1 MSEIVNIPLG
11 GVSNEPNDYAHREG
25 DLSLSLNA
33 VKHHGSIRPVM
44 PGSPVEDIGTL
55 GTLPAN
61 TDVVAI
67 HEVGDMKHYILLEE
81 IEKPAGSR
89 PVPGSE
95 YITVHYA
102 CRPQQVMVWW
112 TTNDPSLEGDTL
124 SVGIGVGEESQL
136 EDIPWGET
144 VIVEA
149 KYLAVAE
156 TTDALGDTIYTYYDY
171 YDQSKHFTDDAFFV
185 MGTTKKG
192 VDISGYTRK
201 AESSVP
207 PKTEL
212 IINCLC
218 MKDKVRMSLQY
229 RWKKISS
236 MVLTLDGID
245 GNVPVILGP
254 AYTQEIDTSK
264 LSVGEDEQ
272 GSPIPYNVETGD
284 VLTEDCFSFVG
295 LYNEGNEYTDFQ
307 TNGIINTDYY
317 SLTYNIIIPED
328 QDETIPPSGEIPGED
343 PDSKEDATYRMY
355 YRDATQKAS
364 DPVLITNVSG
374 DAISV
379 TPMGNVLTVA
389 AKGKPLYYIIWKDG
403 EYHVLGSEVD
413 APRVY
418 PYLLSNV
425 MDITDILDVYGLD
438 YAPKD
443 GSTNVWEEEVITGA
457 QWSILTKGEA
467 SFFSF
472 MADQQKY
479 VGDKA
484 FAIVNSAHKT
494 FSRKGYFWAP
504 FYVRFALRMYDGS
517 HIMHTPPQLMIA
529 GSGGKPILY
538 VDIKTDNETA
548 VSATL
553 NPTFVLSQLCL
564 DMPKFTSGWGDLIT
578 SLDVFVSPPLINFT
592 DSATSIPGAG
602 IILPPPA
609 DESEDSTTNRFYEE
623 GAIKLDDIYMKSRK
637 QMGNVGE
644 DFLELGNLSR
654 FISVTSVSK
663 KANVPVPFY
672 NNALKGRY
680 TYGTFYLFSKS
691 RYPNLRITSLTGQ
704 EIPLKD
710 ATPETKIGYI
720 NRADTDTGENI
731 YITLADTG
739 LTNLDKYWYIETDA
753 TKYYENYILYH
764 TDDSLTDFTITGEVR
779 AIRVWSRSGDQVT
792 QVLRDGGS
800 YALQLDR
807 TDGQN
812 YKDIIQDNN
821 VFHLVHSIPMKE
833 LQYGW
838 EGLLPIG
845 ENILDNLDS
854 RQTLPDQGQMR
865 SRVTT
870 DIAPFAY
877 NNRLSMAASTWD
889 LPATSAIADFCVQN
903 EPEDGKGYY
912 IEKAWIKALVNGQV
926 AYKRLEIGTDSGRY
940 TYAENIRY
948 FYYPCYEATHL
959 ILQVLHEQ
967 ATDSKP
973 HKVMEFSMNKH
984 KLQDGAYLFNNFD
997 SISPTKTYSYAKRE
1011 EMLENDELLK
1021 NAKAG
1026 SPTVTYGN
1034 MVRVS
1039 NVANPFYFNEVNQVT
1054 LPTGTISGLSTTAKA
1069 LSQGQFGAFPLY
1081 CFSDNGIWALEVS
1094 DTGTYSAKQPLSRA
1108 VCTNPDSITQT
1119 EGSVLFVTKRGLMA
1133 LDGSNV
1139 TCVSEVLSGHNYTS
1153 ALSKLDKVKAL
1164 AGLQDVPNP
1173 DTHIEEWLQDAKLL
1187 YDDKRQ
1193 MIYAFNGENVLGYVY
1208 SISDQA
1214 WGMMVHDLAHP
1225 LPCYTDALAVTRE
1238 DSDGKRRLVNM
1249 SDHTGCGAAPKS
1261 VLVTRPLTFGSADA
1275 YKSIEALTLRGM
1287 LDKDDA
1293 KLVVWASN
1301 DLKHWAVVASSQT
1314 SWYRGKSGTPYK
1326 YYRIGI
1332 VLEWEEEDSLNAI
1345 GADITTRLTNRIR

>member
-1 MSEIVNIPLG
+1 MSEITNIPLG
-11 GVSNEPNDYAHREG
+11 GVSNEPNDYGSEDGA
-25 DLSLSLNA
+25 LSLSLNA

-44 PGSPVEDIGTL
+44 PGSPVKDIGE
-55 GTLPAN
+55 LPAN

-95 YITVHYA
+95 YVTVHYA
-102 CRPQQVMVWW
+102 CRPQQVLVWW

-149 KYLAVAE
+149 KYLAVAM
-156 TTDALGDTIYTYYDY
+156 TTDASGDTIYTYYNY
-171 YDQSKHFTDDAFFV
+171 YDQSKHFTDDAFSV

-192 VDISGYTRK
+192 VDISGYERN

-229 RWKKISS
+229 KWKKIDG
-236 MVLTLDGID
+236 MVLTLDRID
-245 GNVPVILGP
+245 GRNVPVILGP
-254 AYTQEIDTSK
+254 AYTPEIDTSK

-272 GSPIPYNVETGD
+272 GYPIPYNIETGD

-317 SLTYNIIIPED
+317 SLTYNFIIPED

-355 YRDATQKAS
+355 YRDATQEAS

-374 DAISV
+374 DSISV

-389 AKGKPLYYIIWKDG
+389 AKGKPLNYIIWKDR

-418 PYLLSNV
+418 PYLLTRPMGISEFYSQFGYDFKAKAADTKLTEDNNLTV
-425 MDITDILDVYGLD
+425 QDWETLSKGKTEYLTFNATQRKFVYD
-438 YAPKD
+438 R
-443 GSTNVWEEEVITGA
+443 T
-457 QWSILTKGEA
+457 
-467 SFFSF
+467 
-472 MADQQKY
+472 
-479 VGDKA
+479 
-484 FAIVNSAHKT
+484 FAIVNSAYRT
-494 FSRKGYFWAP
+494 LSSKGYFYAP
-504 FYVRFALRMYDGS
+504 FHVRFALRMYDGT
-517 HIMHTPPQLMIA
+517 HIMHSPCYLMIPCA
-529 GSGGKPILY
+529 EGKPILG
-538 VDIKTDNETA
+538 VEIDSSGGANLHPVFAASRLFADIGAFSSKWD
-548 VSATL
+548 
-553 NPTFVLSQLCL
+553 
-564 DMPKFTSGWGDLIT
+564 DIIT
-578 SLDVFVSPPLINFT
+578 HIDVFVTPPHINYT
-592 DSATSIPGAG
+592 DDERSINGASVTNIASEEELEGQTVSVSQPGGATKEYDPMYQ
-602 IILPPPA
+602 
-609 DESEDSTTNRFYEE
+609 R
-623 GAIKLDDIYMKSRK
+623 SRK
-637 QMGNVGE
+637 QT
-644 DFLELGNLSR
+644 GNLFSDYKDPSNKDSY
-654 FISVTSVSK
+654 I
-663 KANVPVPFY
+663 NM
-672 NNALKGRY
+672 
-680 TYGTFYLFSKS
+680 GTLSFRGGDKRIITPDFDRSAAYFYLIDKT
-691 RYPNLRITSLTGQ
+691 RYPNIS
-704 EIPLKD
+704 
-710 ATPETKIGYI
+710 ASYI
-720 NRADTDTGENI
+720 NGTNRTLIQAEDTLIIGNTAKDEDGNQENI
-731 YITLADTG
+731 LLSDTG
-739 LTNLDKYWYIETDA
+739 LTNLTNYVYFSVQSTNTAIERSIMLSGYDEVDITLVWCYRSTIVADRSL
-753 TKYYENYILYH
+753 NYML
-764 TDDSLTDFTITGEVR
+764 D
-779 AIRVWSRSGDQVT
+779 
-792 QVLRDGGS
+792 LR
-800 YALQLDR
+800 R
-807 TDGQN
+807 TDGTN
-812 YKDIIQDNN
+812 YMDVIQDSN
-821 VFHLVHSIPMKE
+821 VFHLVKSISTKD
-833 LQYGW
+833 LRNGQTGDLY
-838 EGLLPIG
+838 IR

-912 IEKAWIKALVNGQV
+912 IEKAWVKALVNGQV

-1011 EMLENDELLK
+1011 EMLEDELLK

-1094 DTGTYSAKQPLSRA
+1094 DTGTYSAKQPVSRA
-1108 VCTNPDSITQT
+1108 VCTNPESITQT

-1139 TCVSEVLSGHNYTS
+1139 TCVSEILSGHNYTS
-1153 ALSKLDKVKAL
+1153 ALSKLYEVKKL

-1173 DTHIEEWLQDAKLL
+1173 ETHIEEWLQDARLL

-1193 MIYAFNGENVLGYVY
+1193 MIYAFNDEDVLGYVY

-1238 DSDGKRRLVNM
+1238 DGSGVRRLVNM
-1249 SDHTGCGAAPKS
+1249 SDHTMCGAAPKA

-1293 KLVVWASN
+1293 KLVIWASN